1 MTEPVDREVLTDL
14 KALMESNLHQT
25 ETLQRHDLGRFLAD
39 RYEQLNV
46 VGIDAYE
53 ERGNR
58 IEDLKEDRS
67 TLLEWWRSTLLEW
80 WDEVEQAR
88 QGMLKATE
96 IYERMLS
103 TGPPLDLLS
112 DEINDCDPM

>member
-1 MTEPVDREVLTDL
+1 MIEPVSREFLTDL
-14 KALMESNLHQT
+14 RNLMGFNFHQT

-46 VGIDAYE
+46 VGIDTYE

-67 TLLEWWRSTLLEW
+67 TLLVW

-88 QGMLKATE
+88 QGMLEATK

-112 DEINDCDPM
+112 DEINDCDPIEG